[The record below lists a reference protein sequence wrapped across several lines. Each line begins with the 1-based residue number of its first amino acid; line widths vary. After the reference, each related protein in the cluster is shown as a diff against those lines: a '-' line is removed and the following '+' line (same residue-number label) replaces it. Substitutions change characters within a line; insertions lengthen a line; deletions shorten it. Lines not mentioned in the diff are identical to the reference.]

1 MQPCYPATQFQRSRV
16 IGFFVFGLPRGF
28 RASGAA
34 KAFARAYL
42 AIGVKICGPRTQ
54 RSRSNSFSEKCPRC
68 EIRRIAEEALSEH
81 CVSSAQA
88 AIRPARITADI
99 RIDASATSSRQF
111 RSCFRVLL
119 NASRVNTTASR
130 GSSVNREAKL

>member
-1 MQPCYPATQFQRSRV
+1 MIQCIWVRSEDAALLPCNTVPKVPGQSVFLFL
-16 IGFFVFGLPRGF
+16 GFPRGF

-81 CVSSAQA
+81 CVELGSGGDKT
-88 AIRPARITADI
+88 RPDYSGYQ
-99 RIDASATSSRQF
+99 D
-111 RSCFRVLL
+111 
-119 NASRVNTTASR
+119 
-130 GSSVNREAKL
+130 